1 MTPLLMLV
9 VPAVASG
16 IGLPIL
22 DTAGQSVGYLTAIQ
36 HFAGQTATG
45 LASADAAGNG
55 FAGVAYLTCLFAA
68 IVLLYF
74 AHMGRLWSDD
84 DDGGGG
90 GRDGPTPR
98 DTRAASRARL
108 SQTD

>member
-22 DTAGQSVGYLTAIQ
+22 DTAGRTVGYFAAIQ

-45 LASADAAGNG
+45 LASTDAVGNE

-74 AHMGRLWSDD
+74 AHMGRLWSGG
-84 DDGGGG
+84 DDGGVGGG
-90 GRDGPTPR
+90 GREGPTPS
-98 DTRAASRARL
+98 D
-108 SQTD
+108 